1 MTTSPEFKTIMKLPS
16 LKVFLELSKV
26 KITFTVALT
35 TITGYL
41 LAGGSFDFGLI
52 LPTLGIFLLACGSSA
67 INHFQERDQDAKMER
82 TRNRPIPSGRIS
94 PAGALAFAFLLSA
107 SGSVLLYLGAGMLGM
122 QLGLIA
128 LIWYNAIYTPL
139 KKKTAFAVVPGAV
152 IGSIPPLVGW
162 VAARGHL
169 GDPRAIFMAF
179 FFFIWQ
185 VPHFWLLMLK
195 YGEEYVKAGFPSITQ
210 LYSPRQIKNITFI
223 WIVATAVSAL
233 MLPVFDVVDSWVV
246 MGGLLISSIWLVGQ
260 FTRLLSV
267 RNLPFSPIRY
277 FMKINYFVLAVIIL
291 LSLDRFI

>member
-1 MTTSPEFKTIMKLPS
+1 MKLPS

-26 KITFTVALT
+26 KITFAVALT

-41 LAGGSFDFGLI
+41 LAGGTFDVGLI

-67 INHFQERDQDAKMER
+67 INHFQEREQDKIMER

-94 PAGALAFAFLLSA
+94 ATGALIFAFLLSA
-107 SGSVLLYLGAGMLGM
+107 SGSYLLYLGSGLLGL
-122 QLGLIA
+122 QLGLLA
-128 LIWYNAIYTPL
+128 LIWYNIIYTPL
-139 KKKTAFAVVPGAV
+139 KQKTAFAVVPGAV

-162 VAARGHL
+162 VAAG
-169 GDPRAIFMAF
+169 GEISDPRALFMAF

-195 YGEEYVKAGFPSITQ
+195 YGEEYTKAGFPSITQ
-210 LYSPRQIKNITFI
+210 IYSSRQIKNITFI
-223 WIVATAVSAL
+223 WILATAVSTL
-233 MLPVFDVVDSWVV
+233 MLPAFDVVESWVV
-246 MGGLLISSIWLVGQ
+246 MAGLLISSIWLVGQ

-267 RNLPFSPIRY
+267 RDLAFSPIKY
-277 FMKINYFVLAVIIL
+277 FMKINYFVLAVIIF